1 MAKLLASGVYHRLH
15 RFDRVGIEG
24 VRTISLLTD
33 AKVSA
38 NYGAHRS
45 NVALNFALGLY
56 RVSSVMANAGQYEDI
71 RFSSKIMPRIGAA
84 GDPLLARFSVQ

>member
-1 MAKLLASGVYHRLH
+1 MAKFLASGVYHRLH
-15 RFDRVGIEG
+15 RFDHVRIEG

-45 NVALNFALGLY
+45 NDVLNLHWGY
-56 RVSSVMANAGQYEDI
+56 TESPV
-71 RFSSKIMPRIGAA
+71 
-84 GDPLLARFSVQ
+84 

>member
-1 MAKLLASGVYHRLH
+1 MAKLLASGVHHRLH
-15 RFDRVGIEG
+15 RFDRVRIEG

-45 NVALNFALGLY
+45 NVVLNLHWGY
-56 RVSSVMANAGQYEDI
+56 TESPV
-71 RFSSKIMPRIGAA
+71 
-84 GDPLLARFSVQ
+84 